1 MQKAYTD
8 QELKHLFEKD
18 AAQAIELLFRLY
30 YGKVCQAVY
39 KIIPKADIT
48 EDLAQEVFYELWRKK
63 DQLFIQSSYLAY
75 LRRAAINKALNYL
88 RDQKIKLDDFTDVS
102 QLKLSAPLSDEQLNA
117 KELQVVINQAVDL
130 LPERCRL
137 VFVLSRFEQMSY
149 QEIADQMGISI
160 KTVENQVSKALKLLR
175 VALGP
180 YLPIWVSI
188 AAHFL

>member
-1 MQKAYTD
+1 MQKVYTD
-8 QELKHLFEKD
+8 QELKHLFDKD

-39 KIIPKADIT
+39 KIIPKTDLT

-63 DQLFIQSSYLAY
+63 DQIFIQSSYLAY

-88 RDQKIKLDDFTDVS
+88 RDQKIKLDDFTEVS
-102 QLKLSAPLSDEQLNA
+102 QLKMSAPLSDEQLNA
-117 KELQVVINQAVDL
+117 KELQVVIDQAVDL

-175 VALGP
+175 IALGP
-180 YLPIWVSI
+180 YLPIWLSLV
-188 AAHFL
+188 AHFL